1 MYEPEANLVELNTKW
16 LCDLTVL
23 FIQIFFFIGQSY
35 EIRMLDNRK
44 AGDIPEINGKLV
56 KVRSSPDSVNN
67 KPLLIAYVESS
78 ILTCYCTLTHG
89 T

>member
-1 MYEPEANLVELNTKW
+1 
-16 LCDLTVL
+16 
-23 FIQIFFFIGQSY
+23 
-35 EIRMLDNRK
+35 MLDNRK

-56 KVRSSPDSVNN
+56 KVRSSLDSVTN